1 MSPDEFSP
9 NATRNR
15 YLIVAAIAVAGALV
29 LFLVANVVAGVV
41 SGGSAAVAPGQPAT
55 VSITPGSSAT
65 TIYRTLSDAGVVSY
79 GDIESAAR
87 QANAESRLQP
97 GTYAFVTGMNPSEV
111 LRLLLEGG
119 TTDDSRTITVVEG
132 WTVDRIAEQL
142 ADLTEFEKGDFI
154 NALETGAVSSPLLPE
169 PAPRVSA
176 SQRWEGLLYPAKY
189 QIPEGTQPAGMLQIM
204 ADEMVRRFESIDW
217 APISD
222 MDLTRYEALVL
233 GSLIERESGTETDRP
248 LISSVLH
255 NRLSIDMRLQ
265 IDATVIYALGENP
278 GRVLAEHLD
287 VDSPYNTY
295 RIDGLPPTPIGTV
308 SEASLRAAIA
318 PAESDYLFYVLA
330 SPDGSHAFAVTYDQ
344 HQKNVQ
350 AAKEA
355 GVLP

>member
-1 MSPDEFSP
+1 MPLDETPQQSS
-9 NATRNR
+9 RSR
-15 YLIVAAIAVAGALV
+15 YLIIGGAAVVGVLV
-29 LFLVANVVAGVV
+29 LFLVANIVANAV
-41 SGGSAAVAPGQPAT
+41 SGDAVSVPPGQPAT

-65 TIYRTLSDAGVVSY
+65 TIYRALSDAGVVSY
-79 GDIESAAR
+79 GDIENAAR
-87 QANAESRLQP
+87 DANAESKLQP

-142 ADLTEFEKGDFI
+142 GDVTEFDASDFI
-154 NALETGAVSSPLLPE
+154 SALETGAVTSPLLPE
-169 PAPRVSA
+169 PSDDVSQ

-204 ADEMVRRFESIDW
+204 ADEMVRRFETMDW
-217 APISD
+217 APMASL
-222 MDLTRYEALVL
+222 DLTRYEALVL
-233 GSLIERESGTETDRP
+233 ASLIERESGTESDRP

-255 NRLSIDMRLQ
+255 NRLSDGMRLQ

-278 GRVLAEHLD
+278 GRVLAEDLQI
-287 VDSPYNTY
+287 DSPYNTY
-295 RIDGLPPTPIGTV
+295 KIDGLPPTPIGTV

-318 PAESDYLFYVLA
+318 PAQTDYLFYVLA
-330 SPDGSHAFAVTYDQ
+330 SADGSHAFAVTYEQ
-344 HQKNVQ
+344 HQENVK

>member
-1 MSPDEFSP
+1 MPTDEP
-9 NATRNR
+9 TQHTKRNR
-15 YLIVAAIAVAGALV
+15 YLIIAGIAVAGAVV
-29 LFLVANVVAGVV
+29 LFVVANIVAGAV
-41 SGGSAAVAPGQPAT
+41 SGGAAAPPPGQPAT
-55 VSITPGSSAT
+55 VSISPGSSAT
-65 TIYRTLSDAGVVSY
+65 TIYRTLADAGVVSY

-87 QANAESRLQP
+87 QANAESKLQP

-142 ADLTEFEKGDFI
+142 ADVTEFEKQDFLT
-154 NALETGAVSSPLLPE
+154 ALETVGVTSPLLPD
-169 PAPRVSA
+169 PAPDVSE

-204 ADEMVRRFESIDW
+204 ADEMVRRFESVDW
-217 APISD
+217 APIAG

-233 GSLIERESGTETDRP
+233 ASLIERESGTDADRP

-255 NRLSIDMRLQ
+255 NRLAIDMRLQ

-295 RIDGLPPTPIGTV
+295 KINGIPPTPIGTV

-318 PAESDYLFYVLA
+318 PADTDYLFYVLS
-330 SPDGSHAFAVTYDQ
+330 SPDGSHAFAVTYEQ
-344 HQKNVQ
+344 HQENVQ
-350 AAKEA
+350 AAKDA